1 MASKYQVIVSVAEH
15 TANDIT
21 KNGDT
26 WMRFLTTAASNYKYR
41 FKDQLLIYAQKPDA
55 VACAEKT
62 AQGPRLSPY
71 AKKAAQ
77 WRAPSPPSQQSK
89 DGRMK

>member
-26 WMRFLTTAASNYKYR
+26 WMRFRATAANNYKYR
-41 FKDQLLIYAQKPDA
+41 FKYTGK
-55 VACAEKT
+55 
-62 AQGPRLSPY
+62 Y
-71 AKKAAQ
+71 
-77 WRAPSPPSQQSK
+77 
-89 DGRMK
+89 